1 MKAKHVKIR
10 YSGKSFATASKKIS
24 DKYKDRDINPLS
36 KRSFMAEIEELMK
49 LQELV
54 RSQEAAINTLQENK
68 RFIKAT
74 GGMLPKLGLGGD
86 GIARSINDGLAPPN
100 TYLGLTSSSLITPLQ
115 KSMNPLMLNSPANV
129 ISPNLM
135 SGVSSNKL
143 PTSPTTSITGSD
155 SMLPTLPL
163 KSVTSIGPT
172 VSQRGNDY
180 LHKRPE
186 RYVTQTIQ
194 PRNVLSIGDSFENRV
209 KTELGNEVESLRNR
223 MLEANKAKK
232 ENKFLSKM
240 MDPLIAS
247 KAAEFLGKGAMA
259 IGGYDKY
266 APILNPY
273 EAQSR
278 RELENLRFD
287 ITPIQQRLQQ
297 EGARGR
303 GSVAGIQNE
312 AVRQALLQ
320 NTQSEIMGRT
330 QEAMMSGQQQ
340 ENQYRQARAA
350 GLQSLGA
357 ENVAARNLSEQLTT
371 QSKAGYQQSLQSML
385 TGVGEA
391 GQEITNFRANTA
403 QQQLLAST
411 LKTKNFE
418 IQDVSS
424 IFKKAM
430 SMGKM
435 TVDDMLKFTQMN
447 EQGQSKYVE
456 EMKKNIGDDLKP
468 STTTTTKTTVAK
480 RFGGILPGLKI

>member
-1 MKAKHVKIR
+1 MKAKHVKTR

-54 RSQEAAINTLQENK
+54 RSQEAATNTLQENK
-68 RFIKAT
+68 QYKKNGGFIKYGGGTQGFQINLGVPTQPVLNTTVPYLAPGVQKPVPFTNSPVIKYPGISGT
-74 GGMLPKLGLGGD
+74 GTPVYSVNGKPLQVASGESEITKGINLKQNVNSVHGSTLQTPSDIAVGSEVKLG
-86 GIARSINDGLAPPN
+86 
-100 TYLGLTSSSLITPLQ
+100 
-115 KSMNPLMLNSPANV
+115 NPLATILSDGNTLS
-129 ISPNLM
+129 NLTK
-135 SGVSSNKL
+135 NK
-143 PTSPTTSITGSD
+143 IA
-155 SMLPTLPL
+155 
-163 KSVTSIGPT
+163 
-172 VSQRGNDY
+172 
-180 LHKRPE
+180 
-186 RYVTQTIQ
+186 
-194 PRNVLSIGDSFENRV
+194 
-209 KTELGNEVESLRNR
+209 
-223 MLEANKAKK
+223 ANK
-232 ENKFLSKM
+232 NKFLSKM
-240 MDPLIAS
+240 MDPLIAG
-247 KAAEFLGKGAMA
+247 KAAEFLGKSAMA

-303 GSVAGIQNE
+303 GSIAGIQNE
-312 AVRQALLQ
+312 AVRQSLLQ

-371 QSKAGYQQSLQSML
+371 QSKAGYQQSLQNML
-385 TGVGEA
+385 SSVGQA
-391 GQEITNFRANTA
+391 GQEITNLRANTA

-435 TVDDMLKFTQMN
+435 TVDDMLKFTQMD
-447 EQGQSKYVE
+447 EQGQTKYVE
-456 EMKKNIGDDLKP
+456 EMKKNIGDDVSK
-468 STTTTTKTTVAK
+468 TNKTTPTTVEK